1 MRIQNVVQGNNSSN
15 NDLRKTKAQESF
27 AVPSFK
33 GAGALNLVGNIMNG
47 IETQGFLASFLVQDV
62 LGMTAPRTYTAFHRD
77 KEVTGKYNVQ
87 EGFEVLGRE
96 GMTGPCM
103 MAVAPIMFALT
114 AKIGKSTSVNSQLIR
129 RFGDSLKEVVSS
141 SKFNKKLLTDKSK
154 FKKEFY
160 TKNIKEMLS
169 NTLGK
174 DNVKEESVNF
184 ILERIGKIEK
194 IPADAKLP
202 KNKLGMTSKSK
213 YKENLMSEIVEHINN
228 LKYSTSSDLSMLD
241 KLNVGSKEM
250 NSIKSFSTKSAIEGM
265 MKYSDDAITLNKNL
279 DKLDKAAAES
289 LKDSAIGKR
298 FATTIATMAATLGV
312 LSVLPKLYMKSDISP
327 GARTAMQMKEA
338 NIQKE
343 NNENKGEV
351 SFKGKGPNKSF
362 FSKLGKKLSKFVE
375 KDFVANELEY
385 NGHNFTNS
393 LMAGL
398 SLFGLLTPR
407 GMKAYNR
414 AQIDEN
420 GKRDMTEVSEILI
433 RDLTSSLLVVF
444 AVPMLTRA
452 AVTAYEK
459 NSGFVLMHKDR
470 SMSKKDTIL
479 NLFNPYSKA
488 HVLKNSE
495 IESLYHGIDSKKKM
509 INFCE
514 YIDKNGGDL
523 QKILSKS
530 DNYKEF
536 MKDNKVNIEE
546 LAKLSK
552 KEKNSKLISL
562 FKDFGKG
569 KSEQT
574 INESIKTLMKGK
586 NCTPKNNKILSFA
599 RGLNSLPGFIAT
611 FLISPLLLGII
622 IPEITY
628 ANTRRIHRKAEAE
641 RQAKANKINTAV

>member
-1 MRIQNVVQGNNSSN
+1 MKIQNLVQENHNNSK
-15 NDLRKTKAQESF
+15 DLRNKKAQNSPV
-27 AVPSFK
+27 APSFQ

-77 KEVTGKYNVQ
+77 KEVTGKYNIQ

-141 SKFNKKLLTDKSK
+141 PKFNKQLLKDKAK
-154 FKKEFY
+154 FKTEFY

-174 DNVKEESVNF
+174 ENVKDESIDF
-184 ILERIGKIEK
+184 ILERITKFEN
-194 IPADAKLP
+194 IPANAKLP
-202 KNKLGMTSKSK
+202 KNKLGIQSKSK
-213 YKENLMSEIVEHINN
+213 YKENLMNEIVEHINN
-228 LKYSTSSDLSMLD
+228 LKYTTSSDLALLD
-241 KLNVGSKEM
+241 KLNVGSKEL
-250 NSIKSFSTKSAIEGM
+250 NGVKSFSTKNAIEGM
-265 MKYSDDAITLNKNL
+265 IKYSDDAITLNKNL
-279 DKLDKAAAES
+279 EKLDKNAAEGI
-289 LKDSAIGKR
+289 KDAAIGKR

-327 GARTAMQMKEA
+327 GARTAMQMQEASAQKDNKEES
-338 NIQKE
+338 K
-343 NNENKGEV
+343 EV
-351 SFKGKGPNKSF
+351 SFKAKGPNKSF

-398 SLFGLLTPR
+398 SMFSLLAPR

-470 SMSKKDTIL
+470 NMSKKDTIL

-509 INFCE
+509 LNFCE
-514 YIDKNGGDL
+514 FIDKNGGDL

-530 DNYKEF
+530 DNYEAF
-536 MKDNKVNIEE
+536 MKENKINLEE

-552 KEKNSKLISL
+552 KDKNSKIISF

-569 KSEQT
+569 KSEKT
-574 INESIKTLMKGK
+574 VNESIKNLMKGK
-586 NCTPKNNKILSFA
+586 NCKPKNNKILSFA

-628 ANTRRIHRKAEAE
+628 ANTRRIHRKAAE
-641 RQAKANKINTAV
+641 EKAARANKINTAV